1 MSRVKFSL
9 PDNLPFSTKVRI
21 RISDINYG
29 GHLSNDRILTLA
41 HDARIEF
48 LKHYRFSEFD
58 IGGTS
63 MIMADAAIVFK
74 SEGFH
79 GDEVEVKMAA
89 SDFTRAGFNLY
100 YKLVNLTTGTDLAY
114 VKTGMVAFDY
124 DTRKVMPV
132 PDVFRQK
139 CSA

>member
-1 MSRVKFSL
+1 MSRVKFDL
-9 PDNLPFSTKVRI
+9 PAQFPFSTKLKI

-29 GHLSNDRILTLA
+29 GHLSNDRILTLV

-48 LKHYRFSEFD
+48 LKHYGFSELD

-74 SEGFH
+74 TEGFH
-79 GDEVEVKMAA
+79 GNDIEIKMAA
-89 SDFTRAGFNLY
+89 GDFSRAGFNFY
-100 YKLVNLTTGTDLAY
+100 YKLINTTTGHDLAY

-124 DTRKVMPV
+124 DTRKVMAV
-132 PDVFRQK
+132 PDDFRKKLTQ
-139 CSA
+139 